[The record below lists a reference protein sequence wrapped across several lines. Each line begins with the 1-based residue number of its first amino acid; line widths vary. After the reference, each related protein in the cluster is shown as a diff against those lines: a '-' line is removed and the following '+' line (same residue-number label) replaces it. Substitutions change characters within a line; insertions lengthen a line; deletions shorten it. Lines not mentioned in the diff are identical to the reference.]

1 MEKGIPSRIFWKDNL
16 LLVIQNT
23 LNEYLQRGDG
33 MKKTMEELNQ
43 LLEKLTEQSKQLG
56 ERMHQSALQL
66 QNDGIIPE
74 QMLINEIQS
83 FQQQLQE
90 MNQLLTQESGA
101 ENPSENP
108 PEEPLSLE
116 TLRAT
121 IEQLQ
126 VLQRANE
133 VLDEITLIIHC
144 DNDKFLPLQE
154 CQTVA
159 ALLKENIQGSSETHP
174 EIQTVLDGKHP
185 LCALLAL
192 VKTPDDL
199 DDEMWSQHNE
209 SLTVAFGRQ
218 LATAVA
224 RGKLKM
230 RLADDS
236 QEETTPE
243 ETTEKRLQPQETK

>member
-1 MEKGIPSRIFWKDNL
+1 
-16 LLVIQNT
+16 
-23 LNEYLQRGDG
+23 
-33 MKKTMEELNQ
+33 MEELNQ
-43 LLEKLTEQSKQLG
+43 RLEKLTEQSKQLG

-74 QMLINEIQS
+74 QILIDEIQS

-90 MNQLLTQESGA
+90 ISQLLTEESGA
-101 ENPSENP
+101 ENSSV
-108 PEEPLSLE
+108 EPLSLE

-126 VLQRANE
+126 ILQRACE
-133 VLDEITLIIHC
+133 VLDEISLIVHC
-144 DNDKFLPLQE
+144 EEEIFLPLQE

-159 ALLKENIQGSSETHP
+159 ALLKESVQDSSETHP

-199 DDEMWSQHNE
+199 DDEIWSQYNE
-209 SLTVAFGRQ
+209 SLTIAFGRQ

-236 QEETTPE
+236 QEEETTSK
-243 ETTEKRLQPQETK
+243 ETTESRLQPQGTK